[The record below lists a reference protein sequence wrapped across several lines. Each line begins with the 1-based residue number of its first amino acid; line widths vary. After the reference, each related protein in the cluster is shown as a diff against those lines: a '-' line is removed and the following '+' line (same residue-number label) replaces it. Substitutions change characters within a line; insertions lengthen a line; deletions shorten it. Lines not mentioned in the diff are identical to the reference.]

1 MNMAAPLVLPDDEHN
16 RALVENAHPID
27 WLAPV
32 PEDRYNMVVIGGGTA
47 GLIAALGTAG
57 LGGRVALVEKHLM
70 GGDCLNFGCVPSKG
84 VIANA
89 HVAHTVRN
97 AERAGVRVDGMEVD
111 FGAAMRRMR
120 AQRAEISDVDS
131 VHRLKKD
138 GVDVF
143 LGEAR
148 FTGPD
153 TVEVNGVPLRF
164 ASACIATGARAVVPP
179 IPGLEE
185 AGVRTNEDLFD
196 LTELPGR
203 LIVIGAGPIGCE
215 MAQAFARLG
224 SEVTLVDM
232 SDRILAVE
240 EPEASEILTE
250 VFRKEGIDIRTSAK
264 VSRFSV
270 DGANRVVHLD
280 TADGKTTLRGDEILL
295 AIGRAPNVDGL
306 DLEKAG
312 VAYDRH
318 GVTVDAHLRTTNPRI
333 YASGDVCSRY
343 KFTHAADAMSR
354 IVIRNALFFGRN
366 KADAL
371 TIPWSTYTDPEV
383 AHVGI
388 SRTDADARDDV
399 ITFVEEFHHND
410 RSLLEG
416 ETRGYVRVHALKN
429 GTILGATVV
438 GHHAGEI
445 IAPLSLAITNG
456 LGLGAIN
463 DTIFPY
469 PTRTEILKRIAGQW
483 QRTKLTPFTARL
495 LETVLRWRR

>member
-1 MNMAAPLVLPDDEHN
+1 MAAPLVQPDDEHN
-16 RALVENAHPID
+16 RALVDNAHPVD

-32 PEDRYNMVVIGGGTA
+32 PTDRYNMVVIGGGTA
-47 GLIAALGTAG
+47 GLVAALGTAA
-57 LGGRVALVEKHLM
+57 LGGRVALVEKHLL

-97 AERAGVRVDGMEVD
+97 AKRNGVRVDGFEVD

-120 AQRAEISDVDS
+120 TQRAEISDADS
-131 VHRLKKD
+131 AHRLKKD

-143 LGEAR
+143 LGEAK

-164 ASACIATGARAVVPP
+164 ARACIATGARAVQPP

-185 AGVRTNEDLFD
+185 AGVRTNEDIFD

-215 MAQAFARLG
+215 MAQSFARFG
-224 SEVTLVDM
+224 SEVTLVDL

-240 EPEASEILTE
+240 EPEASAILTE
-250 VFRKEGIDIRTSAK
+250 VFREEGIDIRTSTK
-264 VSRFSV
+264 VARFSV
-270 DGANRVVHLD
+270 EGADKVVHLE
-280 TADGKTTLRGDEILL
+280 TADGATSVRGDEILL
-295 AIGRAPNVDGL
+295 AVGRAPNVQGL
-306 DLEKAG
+306 GLEKAG
-312 VAYDRH
+312 VPYDRH
-318 GVTVDAHLRTTNPRI
+318 GVTVDAYLRTTNPRI

-354 IVIRNALFFGRN
+354 IVVQNALFFGR
-366 KADAL
+366 KRADAL
-371 TIPWSTYTDPEV
+371 TIPWSTFTDPEV

-388 SRTDADARDDV
+388 SRTEADERDDV
-399 ITFVEEFHHND
+399 VTFVEAVHRND

-416 ETRGYVRVHALKN
+416 ETRGYVRVHTLKN

-438 GHHAGEI
+438 GRHAGEI

-463 DTIFPY
+463 DTILPY
-469 PTRTEILKRIAGQW
+469 PTRTEILKRVAGQW

-495 LETVLRWRR
+495 LETV